1 MASVGHV
8 LLALAFFAAAA
19 SAVTAVVWRHD
30 DARVTLARR
39 GVYAVFFLL
48 LTCVVIIEVSFATN
62 DFDLNIV
69 AEHSSIETPM
79 FYKLAAMWSSQEG
92 SLLLWAFVL
101 STAASLALY
110 STRHKLR
117 DIVPWATAV
126 MMTIGSFFIGLML
139 FAPDVNPFHTLNP
152 APKDG
157 IGLNPLLQHPS
168 MMIHPPML
176 YSGYVAWT
184 VPFAFAIGA
193 LITRRVDAEWIRA
206 TRRFALIAWTF
217 LGFGLLLGARWSYSE
232 LGWGGYWAWDPV
244 ENAALM
250 PFLLGTAFLHSIMVQ
265 EKRGMLKV
273 WNSALI
279 VATFSMCLLG
289 TFLVRSGVLQS
300 IHAFGNDTVG
310 PYLLVVIGIVVI
322 GSTILLASRLDELRS
337 PKRIDSLASRES
349 VFLVNNLLLVG
360 MTLVIAWGTFFPLIS
375 ELFTGNKSSL
385 AAPWFDKYTTPLAIL
400 LVLFTGVGPL
410 LAWRRV
416 TWASARRVF
425 RIPVAIAVLTL
436 VVLLAVTDAGNR
448 PWALALFTFAAFAI
462 AGVLQE
468 FYNGAH
474 ARQKTSGGN
483 FAGALFGV
491 TARNRRR
498 YGGYIVHIAIAVL
511 LIGIAA
517 SSSFQTNENV
527 SMKPGETRV
536 VDGREFTYERPY
548 VKVDSEKYTIGA
560 IVRVSQGGKYLTTLE
575 TSRRFFRPTGAAAT
589 GRISDYFQGEA
600 TSEVGLKT
608 GLVRD
613 IWVTVAPNV
622 QKIQHQ
628 LALAD
633 KGFEKCVAAGPGT
646 PPQCKDIN
654 AMMRA
659 AQANPKLAP
668 QALETIEN
676 LQLLSAEKIARQ
688 YATSNIAATF
698 KVIINPLVLWM
709 WIGGIIGLIG
719 ALIAVWPSRSRRKG
733 AMVRTEADELKEAK
747 YSEIRDAELDHASGK
762 LSDEDYAILDAE
774 LRKEAVAILDT
785 VGVGAGTASPR
796 PGRAGLPSDW
806 EGDGNGNG
814 AANGNGTNGH
824 GNGNGTNGHANGSNG
839 HANGGTTAEAPTDGT
854 NGANGHTNGT
864 NGTNGHGNGT
874 NGSTKTEA
882 PTNGNGNGNGH
893 HPNGNGNG
901 SAREPSERD

>member
-1 MASVGHV
+1 MASVGGV
-8 LLALAFFAAAA
+8 LLALAFFVAAA

-30 DARVTLARR
+30 DARVILARR
-39 GVYAVFFLL
+39 GVYLVFGLL
-48 LTCVVIIEVSFATN
+48 LVCIILIEVAMATN
-62 DFDLNIV
+62 EFHLNIV
-69 AEHSSIETPM
+69 AEHSSRETPM

-101 STAASLALY
+101 SVAASLALY

-117 DIVPWATAV
+117 EIVPWATGV
-126 MMTIGSFFIGLML
+126 MMAIGTFFIGLML
-139 FAPDVNPFHTLNP
+139 FAPGVNPFHTIP
-152 APKDG
+152 TPQDG

-193 LITRRVDAEWIRA
+193 LITRKVDSEWIRA
-206 TRRFALIAWTF
+206 TRKFALIAWTF

-250 PFLLGTAFLHSIMVQ
+250 PWLLGTAFLHSIMVQ
-265 EKRGMLKV
+265 EKRSMLKV
-273 WNSALI
+273 WNATLI

-300 IHAFGNDTVG
+300 IHAFGDDTVG
-310 PYLLVVIGIVVI
+310 PYLLAVIGIVVI
-322 GSTILLASRLDELRS
+322 GSTCLIVSRLDDLKS
-337 PKRIDSLASRES
+337 GQKRIDSLLSRES
-349 VFLVNNLLLVG
+349 IFLVNNLLLVG
-360 MTLVIAWGTFFPLIS
+360 LVVVIAWGTFFPLIS

-385 AAPWFDKYTTPLAIL
+385 AAPWYDKYTTPLGIL
-400 LVLFTGVGPL
+400 LVLFTGIGPL

-425 RIPVAIAVLTL
+425 RVPFAIAVLTL
-436 VVLLAVTDAGNR
+436 IVLVVFTDAGNKFW
-448 PWALALFTFAAFAI
+448 PTALFTFAAFAI

-474 ARQKTSGGN
+474 ARQKISGGS
-483 FAGALFGV
+483 FLGALFAV

-498 YGGYIVHIAIAVL
+498 YGGYIAHIGIAVL

-536 VDGREFTYERPY
+536 VDGREFTYKRPY
-548 VKVDSEKYTIGA
+548 VKVDNEKYTIGA
-560 IVRVSQGGKYLTTLE
+560 VVEVKQDGKYLTTLE

-589 GRISDYFQGEA
+589 GGLADYFSGEA

-622 QKIQHQ
+622 QKVQHQ
-628 LALAD
+628 LGVAE
-633 KGFEKCVAAGPGT
+633 KGLEQCIKAGPGT
-646 PPQCKDIN
+646 PEQCKQLREL
-654 AMMRA
+654 MQA
-659 AQANPKLAP
+659 AAAEPRLQPA
-668 QALETIEN
+668 ALKQIES
-676 LQLLSAEKIARQ
+676 LQLLSAERIARG
-688 YATSNIAATF
+688 YVKEAGTATF
-698 KVIINPLVLWM
+698 KVIVNPLVLWM
-709 WIGGIIGLIG
+709 WIGGIIGLVG
-719 ALIAVWPSRSRRKG
+719 ALIAVWPTRSRRKG

-747 YSEIRDAELDHASGK
+747 YREIRDAELDHASGK

-774 LRKEAVAILDT
+774 LRKEAVEILDT
-785 VGVGAGTASPR
+785 VGVGAGSGETLR
-796 PGRAGLPSDW
+796 VGRAGLPEDW
-806 EGDGNGNG
+806 VGDAEDGPFGN
-814 AANGNGTNGH
+814 
-824 GNGNGTNGHANGSNG
+824 GNGNGTNGHANGNG
-839 HANGGTTAEAPTDGT
+839 HAAS
-854 NGANGHTNGT
+854 
-864 NGTNGHGNGT
+864 GNGD
-874 NGSTKTEA
+874 GHPEGHA
-882 PTNGNGNGNGH
+882 NGNGNGNG
-893 HPNGNGNG
+893 
-901 SAREPSERD
+901 SASEPADRD

>member
-1 MASVGHV
+1 MASVGSV
-8 LLALAFFAAAA
+8 LLPLAFFVAAA
-19 SAVTAVVWRHD
+19 SAITAVVWRHD
-30 DARVTLARR
+30 DARVILARR
-39 GVYAVFFLL
+39 GVYLVFGLL
-48 LTCVVIIEVSFATN
+48 LVCIILIEVAMATN
-62 DFDLNIV
+62 EFHLNIV
-69 AEHSSIETPM
+69 AEHSSRETPM

-101 STAASLALY
+101 ATAASLALY

-117 DIVPWATAV
+117 EIVPWATGV
-126 MMTIGSFFIGLML
+126 MMAIGAFFIGLML
-139 FAPDVNPFHTLNP
+139 FAPDVNPFRTIQTP
-152 APKDG
+152 QDG

-193 LITRRVDAEWIRA
+193 LITRKVDAEWIRA

-250 PFLLGTAFLHSIMVQ
+250 PWLLGTAFLHSIMVQ
-265 EKRGMLKV
+265 EKRSMLKV
-273 WNSALI
+273 WNATLI

-300 IHAFGNDTVG
+300 IHAFGDDTVG
-310 PYLLVVIGIVVI
+310 PYLLAVIGIVVI
-322 GSTILLASRLDELRS
+322 GSTCLIVSRLDDLRS
-337 PKRIDSLASRES
+337 GQKRIDSLLSRES
-349 VFLVNNLLLVG
+349 IFLINNLLLVG
-360 MTLVIAWGTFFPLIS
+360 LVVVIAWGTFFPLIS

-385 AAPWFDKYTTPLAIL
+385 AAPWYDKYTTPLGIL
-400 LVLFTGVGPL
+400 LVLFTGIGPL

-416 TWASARRVF
+416 TWASAKRVF
-425 RIPVAIAVLTL
+425 RIPAAIAVLTL
-436 VVLLAVTDAGNR
+436 IVLLVFTDAGSKFW
-448 PWALALFTFAAFAI
+448 PTALFTFAAFAI

-474 ARQKTSGGN
+474 ARQKISGGS
-483 FAGALFGV
+483 FAGALIAV

-498 YGGYIVHIAIAVL
+498 YGGYIAHIGIAVL

-527 SMKPGETRV
+527 SMKPGETRI
-536 VDGREFTYERPY
+536 VDGREFTYKRPY

-560 IVRVSQGGKYLTTLE
+560 KVEVKQDGKYLTTLE

-589 GRISDYFQGEA
+589 GGLADYFSGEA

-622 QKIQHQ
+622 QKVQHQ
-628 LALAD
+628 LAIAE
-633 KGFEKCVAAGPGT
+633 KGLEKCIEAGPGT
-646 PPQCKDIN
+646 PEQCKQLRGL
-654 AMMRA
+654 MLA
-659 AQANPKLAP
+659 AQQNP
-668 QALETIEN
+668 ALQPRALKQIES
-676 LQLLSAEKIARQ
+676 LQLLSAERIAKG
-688 YATSNIAATF
+688 YVNEAGTATF

-719 ALIAVWPSRSRRKG
+719 ALIAVWPTRSRRKG

-747 YSEIRDAELDHASGK
+747 YREIRDAELDHASGK

-774 LRKEAVAILDT
+774 LRKEAVEILDT
-785 VGVGAGTASPR
+785 VGVGAGSGSGETLR
-796 PGRAGLPSDW
+796 PGRAGLPEDW
-806 EGDGNGNG
+806 IGDPEDGPLGNGS
-814 AANGNGTNGH
+814 
-824 GNGNGTNGHANGSNG
+824 GNGTNGHANGNG
-839 HANGGTTAEAPTDGT
+839 H
-854 NGANGHTNGT
+854 
-864 NGTNGHGNGT
+864 
-874 NGSTKTEA
+874 S
-882 PTNGNGNGNGH
+882 
-893 HPNGNGNG
+893 NGNGNG
-901 SAREPSERD
+901 SSREP